1 MEHLVSIF
9 GGYTNIERLLFEI
22 SSGELDDKQN
32 EFPPDS
38 DIKEGDNNEY
48 IDKNQDESDSD
59 PDVDIGNSLHASM
72 TASPRKR
79 KSDAPIV
86 LRLFGNKQKRSERN
100 LWTG

>member
-1 MEHLVSIF
+1 MVSIF
-9 GGYTNIERLLFEI
+9 GGYTNIELLLFEI

-32 EFPPDS
+32 EFTPDS
-38 DIKEGDNNEY
+38 DIQEGDNNEY

-59 PDVDIGNSLHASM
+59 PDVDIEKRLQASM

-79 KSDAPIV
+79 KSDASIV
-86 LRLFGNKQKRSERN
+86 LRLIGNKQKHSERN